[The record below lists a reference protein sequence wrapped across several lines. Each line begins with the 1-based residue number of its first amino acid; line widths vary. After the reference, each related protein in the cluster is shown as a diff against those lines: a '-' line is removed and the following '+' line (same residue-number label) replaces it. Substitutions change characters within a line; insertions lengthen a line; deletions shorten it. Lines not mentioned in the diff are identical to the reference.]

1 MTHRGAFSAA
11 KISLSSSSRQVMFL
25 KALEDLRLVER
36 EDEGETDAEDENE
49 DEAVETEEVEEAES
63 DADADAEP

>member
-36 EDEGETDAEDENE
+36 EDEREADAEDENE
-49 DEAVETEEVEEAES
+49 WDGAEEVEEAEDS
-63 DADADAEP
+63 DADAEP